1 MDIKQL
7 LEYYNKYR
15 IIIFPAVTAVAA
27 LILIGVIIVPQL
39 FKLIE
44 NNETY
49 TTMNNTNTFLDAKA
63 QELTQIDNNA
73 LKNKVDLSFLAL
85 PANKD
90 LAEVIGLLQKI
101 VSDSGLILASLQ
113 FGKDSAVD
121 GQQAFRV
128 IIEVQGLGNS
138 FALLMDNIERTYR
151 PMKIDSVE
159 ISSPRAS
166 LDVTA
171 TLNIDVFYT
180 PVPKSIGG
188 LEAPLPKLTAK
199 DEEVIAGL
207 AKYAPKGVTVE
218 TNFVAGPRGR
228 ENPFE

>member
-101 VSDSGLILASLQ
+101 VADSGLVLASLQ
-113 FGKDSAVD
+113 FGKDSVVD

-128 IIEVQGLGNS
+128 IIEVQGLSTS
-138 FALLMDNIERTYR
+138 FAPLMDSIERTYR

-180 PVPKSIGG
+180 PVPKAIGG

-207 AKYAPKGVTVE
+207 AKYVPQSTAVT